1 MQPSEWFTPPI
12 YTVSEISQYIRALLE
27 GDEALQELWVQGEIS
42 NLSRPSS
49 GHIYFT
55 LKDENASLRC
65 VIWKMNAFRLQ
76 APLEDGRAVEAHGSV
91 GVYERGGQYQLYV
104 DDLRPAGE
112 GALFLEFLRLK
123 NKLETEGLFA
133 EERKRPLPAFPLTI
147 GIVTSPTAAALQD
160 ILNTL
165 RSRFPLAE
173 VVLSPTAV
181 QGEDAPPQIVAALER
196 INRLVKP
203 DVILL
208 ARGGGSLEDLWAF
221 NDERVVRA
229 VVASGAPVVSG
240 IGHETD
246 FTLVDFAA
254 DLRAPTPTAAAVLAA
269 PDIHDVMAELDGVK
283 NELIN
288 RMDWLLHEQ
297 GNTLQQFRLQLE
309 KFSPQSKVRQE
320 MQRIDELNLRLEQ
333 LVGHQLQMRR
343 MLVDQWQERATS
355 LDPWQVLKRGYAV
368 VSAEDGR
375 MINTIRKTKSG
386 QRVDV
391 RLQDG
396 SFGAAVE
403 EVTPVQPGNQPK
415 DDTINNLGKRKHN

>member
-12 YTVSEISQYIRALLE
+12 HTVSEISQYIRALLE
-27 GDEALQELWVQGEIS
+27 GDEVLQELWVQGEIS

-76 APLEDGRAVEAHGSV
+76 SLLEDGKAVEAHGSV

-123 NKLETEGLFA
+123 SRLEAEGLFS
-133 EERKRPLPAFPLTI
+133 EERKRPLPVFPLTI

-160 ILNTL
+160 MLNTL

-181 QGEDAPPQIVAALER
+181 QGEDAPPQIVAALQH

-229 VVASGAPVVSG
+229 VVASQAPVVSG

-254 DLRAPTPTAAAVLAA
+254 DLRAPTPTAAAVLAT
-269 PDIHDVMAELDGVK
+269 PDIRDVMAELDGVR
-283 NELIN
+283 ESLIN
-288 RMDWLLHEQ
+288 RMNWLLNEQ
-297 GNTLQQFRLQLE
+297 GNTLQQLRLQLE
-309 KFSPQSKVRQE
+309 KFSPLSRVRQE

-333 LVGHQLQMRR
+333 FVGHQLQMRR
-343 MLVDQWQERATS
+343 MLLGQWQERFTS
-355 LDPWQVLKRGYAV
+355 LDPWQVLKRGYAM
-368 VSAEDGR
+368 VSGEDGR
-375 MINTIRKTKSG
+375 IINTITKARPG

-396 SFGAAVE
+396 SFGAGIE
-403 EVTPVQPGNQPK
+403 EVRPIRPGDQPGGGILGGQ
-415 DDTINNLGKRKHN
+415 GKRKHN